1 MRQIHGRKIKKC
13 IMVLLVTLLML
24 AVSFPCAADEAPE
37 SKVLR
42 VAFPTTEGYTMISE
56 DGQRYGL
63 VVDVLD
69 EIAKYTGW
77 KYEYIDVKNE
87 EILKRFQDGEFDL
100 MGGQYYLEGLEEL
113 CAYPEYNCGYTKLI
127 LLARRDDDSIKSFD
141 LNSFNG
147 KTIGVFE
154 KAAEN
159 IRRLKIYLELNNI
172 DCTIKY
178 YNNDQLRE
186 HMGLNYYLENGEVDL
201 LLGNSADSGDI
212 FYVAATFDSQPHY
225 IVTQPDAEEVLNG
238 LNMALEKIYE
248 ADPNFARKLYE
259 TNFPAAANMNALL
272 NTREKEYIKQRG
284 PVTVAVPN
292 DWHPLF
298 CLNNGDGHNGYVPD
312 LLQKISE
319 YSGLEF
325 SYVYCDSYAQMLEK
339 MQSGEAELLGF
350 YLGSDEDAVGQDLA
364 LTTPFVELNSILV
377 RNKES
382 SYPAQGLV
390 GAVLEGEDMPDNIT
404 VDEEIYYSDIAEALS
419 DVNRGKVD
427 FFYGVSAHLESIIQK
442 NNFTNLMQVN
452 LINDHRETS
461 FAMKS
466 PVQPELF
473 SIINKAINNISSDDY
488 ASIGSRNMVSIGE
501 SHMTLTS
508 IVYANPSLA
517 VTVVATGLILLLIV
531 VIIIS
536 RSRLHAAAM
545 RGELEK
551 AEADNRAKSEFL
563 SRMSHEIRTPMNAIV
578 GLTDLTA
585 MTEGLPEKVSKN
597 LEKIKTS
604 SKYLLSLINDILD
617 MSRIENGKMTL
628 AAENFSMHEM
638 LSDIENMLQQDA
650 ANRSLEFGL
659 KESVDHDV
667 VVGDEL
673 RLRQVILNL
682 LSNAFKFTRA
692 GGRVLLQ
699 VSEESSTEA
708 VVSYRILVSDT
719 GIGIAQDEQR
729 RIFESFEQLGSNYSK
744 SQGTGLGLAISRNI
758 VHLMGGELFLTS
770 EVGKGS
776 EFYFTVTLPKG
787 QMEKKS
793 VQETKCR
800 ENRFDG
806 VKILLAEDNDLN
818 AEIAIEL
825 LRMQGA
831 VVTRAENGREA
842 LELFKQSARGE
853 IRAILMDI
861 QMPEM
866 NGLEATAAI
875 RALSRPDAAA
885 VPIIAMT
892 ANAFRE
898 DRETAMA
905 AGMNGFVPKP
915 IDVNA
920 LYEELYHNMGV
931 PAGDSVKNGGGAG
944 EA

>member
-1 MRQIHGRKIKKC
+1 MKQIYGCKMKKY
-13 IMVLLVTLLML
+13 IMFLLAALLMM
-24 AVSFPCAADEAPE
+24 AVSFPCAADEE
-37 SKVLR
+37 EEDKVLR
-42 VAFPTTEGYTMISE
+42 VAFPKTEGYTMLTA
-56 DGQRYGL
+56 DGERYGL
-63 VVDVLD
+63 VVDVLN
-69 EIAKYTGW
+69 EVAKYTGW
-77 KYEYIDVKNE
+77 KYEYIDVDNE
-87 EILKRFQDGEFDL
+87 EILSRFEAGEYDL
-100 MGGQYYLEGLEEL
+100 MGGQYYMDSVKDEYG
-113 CAYPEYNCGYTKLI
+113 YPEYNCGYTKLI
-127 LLARRDDDSIKSFD
+127 LLARKDDDSIKGFD
-141 LNSFNG
+141 LNSLNG

-154 KAAEN
+154 RAAEN
-159 IRRLKIYLELNNI
+159 IRRLQIYLELNNM

-178 YNNDQLRE
+178 YSREQLKE
-186 HMGLNYYLENGEVDL
+186 HGSLNYYLENGEVDL
-201 LLGNSADSGDI
+201 LLGNSADYGDK

-225 IVTQPDAEEVLNG
+225 IVTQPDNQEVLDG

-248 ADPNFARKLYE
+248 ADPNFAKKLYE
-259 TNFPAAANMNALL
+259 TNFPAAANMNAVL
-272 NTREKEYIKQRG
+272 NTKEKEYIEQRG
-284 PVTVAVPN
+284 TVTVAVPS

-298 CLNNGDGHNGYVPD
+298 CLDNSDGHNGYVPD
-312 LLQKISE
+312 ILQKISE

-325 SYVYCDSYAQMLEK
+325 SYIYCDSYAQTLEK
-339 MQSGEAELLGF
+339 MRSGEADLLGF
-350 YLGSDEDAVGQDLA
+350 YLGSDEDAVEQDLA

-404 VDEEIYYSDIAEALS
+404 VDKEIYYSDIAKALS

-461 FAMKS
+461 FAMRS

-488 ASIGSRNMVSIGE
+488 AAISSRNMVSIGE

-517 VTVVATGLILLLIV
+517 ITVVATGLILLLVV
-531 VIIIS
+531 VIIIG

-545 RGELEK
+545 QGELEK
-551 AEADNRAKSEFL
+551 AEAGNHAKSEFL

-585 MTEGLPEKVSKN
+585 MMEGVPEKALNN

-604 SKYLLSLINDILD
+604 SNYLLSLINDILD
-617 MSRIENGKMTL
+617 MSRIENGKMTF
-628 AAENFSMHEM
+628 ASESFSIHEM
-638 LSDIENMLQQDA
+638 LRDVENMLQQDA
-650 ANRSLEFGL
+650 ANRSLDFGL
-659 KESVDHDV
+659 EENIDHDV
-667 VVGDEL
+667 IVGDEL

-682 LSNAFKFTRA
+682 LSNAFKFTGA
-692 GGRVLLQ
+692 GGSVLLR
-699 VSEESSTEA
+699 VSEESSTESE
-708 VVSYRILVSDT
+708 VSYKILVRDT
-719 GIGIAQDEQR
+719 GIGIAQDEQH

-758 VHLMGGELFLTS
+758 VHLMGGELCLKS
-770 EVGKGS
+770 EVGQGS
-776 EFYFTVTLPKG
+776 EFYFTVTFPRG
-787 QMEKKS
+787 QMEKKTAP
-793 VQETKCR
+793 ETKVR
-800 ENRFDG
+800 EDRFDG
-806 VKILLAEDNDLN
+806 AKFLLAEDNDLN
-818 AEIAIEL
+818 AEIAMEL

-842 LELFKQSARGE
+842 LELFKHSTQGE

-875 RALSRPDAAA
+875 RGLSRPDAST

-898 DRETAMA
+898 DREAAIA

-915 IDVNA
+915 IDVNE
-920 LYEELYHNMGV
+920 LYEELHLNIDVQDGKK
-931 PAGDSVKNGGGAG
+931 SNLQ
-944 EA
+944 

>member
-1 MRQIHGRKIKKC
+1 MKHIYGLKMKKY
-13 IMVLLVTLLML
+13 IMVLLVML
-24 AVSFPCAADEAPE
+24 FMMAVSFPCAADEEAE
-37 SKVLR
+37 DKVLR
-42 VAFPTTEGYTMISE
+42 VAFPITEGYTMLTA
-56 DGQRYGL
+56 DGERYGL
-63 VVDVLD
+63 VVDVLN
-69 EIAKYTGW
+69 EVAKYTGW
-77 KYEYIDVKNE
+77 KYEYIDVENE
-87 EILKRFQDGEFDL
+87 EILRRFKAGEYDL
-100 MGGQYYLEGLEEL
+100 MGGQYYMDGLEEDYG
-113 CAYPEYNCGYTKLI
+113 YPEYNCGYTKLI
-127 LLARRDDDSIKSFD
+127 LLARKDDDRIKGFD
-141 LNSFNG
+141 LNSLNG

-154 KAAEN
+154 RAAEN

-178 YNNDQLRE
+178 YNHDQLKE
-186 HMGLNYYLENGEVDL
+186 HGGLNYYLENGEVDL
-201 LLGNSADSGDI
+201 LLGNSADSGDK

-225 IVTQPDAEEVLNG
+225 IVTQPDNQEILDG

-248 ADPNFARKLYE
+248 ADPNFAKKLYE
-259 TNFPAAANMNALL
+259 TNFPAAANMNAVL
-272 NTREKEYIKQRG
+272 NAKEKEYIEQRG
-284 PVTVAVPN
+284 TVTVAVPS

-298 CLNNGDGHNGYVPD
+298 CLDNGDGHNGYVPD
-312 LLQKISE
+312 ILQKISE

-325 SYVYCDSYAQMLEK
+325 SYIYCDSYAQTLGK
-339 MQSGEAELLGF
+339 MQNGEADLLAF
-350 YLGSDEDAVGQDLA
+350 YLGSDEDAVEQDLA
-364 LTTPFVELNSILV
+364 LTTPYVELNSILV

-404 VDEEIYYSDIAEALS
+404 VDKEIYYSDIAEALS

-473 SIINKAINNISSDDY
+473 SIINKAINNISSEDS
-488 ASIGSRNMVSIGE
+488 AAIGSRNMVSIGE

-517 VTVVATGLILLLIV
+517 VGVVATGLILLLIV
-531 VIIIS
+531 VILIGK
-536 RSRLHAAAM
+536 SRLHAAAM
-545 RGELEK
+545 QSELEK
-551 AEADNRAKSEFL
+551 AEAGNRAKSEFL

-585 MTEGLPEKVSKN
+585 MMEGVPEKVAEN

-604 SKYLLSLINDILD
+604 SKYLLGLINDILD

-628 AAENFSMHEM
+628 AAEDFSLHDM
-638 LSDIENMLQQDA
+638 LSDVENMLQQDA
-650 ANRSLEFGL
+650 ANRSLKFSLE
-659 KESVDHDV
+659 ESIGHDV
-667 VVGDEL
+667 IVGDEL

-692 GGRVLLQ
+692 GGSVLLR
-699 VSEESSTEA
+699 VSEESSTETVA
-708 VVSYRILVSDT
+708 SYNILVRDT
-719 GIGIAQDEQR
+719 GIGIAQEEQR

-758 VHLMGGELFLTS
+758 VHLMGGELFLKS
-770 EVGKGS
+770 EPGKGS
-776 EFYFTVTLPKG
+776 EFYFTVTLPRG
-787 QMEKKS
+787 RMEKKPVS
-793 VQETKCR
+793 EAAPR
-800 ENRFDG
+800 EQGFDG
-806 VKILLAEDNDLN
+806 AEILLAEDNDLN
-818 AEIAIEL
+818 AEIAMEL

-831 VVTRAENGREA
+831 VVTRTENGREA
-842 LELFKQSARGE
+842 LELFKQSAQGE
-853 IRAILMDI
+853 IKAILMDI

-875 RALSRPDAAA
+875 RGLSRPDAAT

-892 ANAFRE
+892 ANAFQE
-898 DRETAMA
+898 DKESAMA

-915 IDVNA
+915 IDVAA
-920 LYEELYHNMGV
+920 LYEELYHNMAAV
-931 PAGDSVKNGGGAG
+931 NDAVK
-944 EA
+944 

>member
-1 MRQIHGRKIKKC
+1 MKHIYGLKMKKY
-13 IMVLLVTLLML
+13 IMVLLVML
-24 AVSFPCAADEAPE
+24 FMMAVSFPCAADEEAE
-37 SKVLR
+37 DKVLR
-42 VAFPTTEGYTMISE
+42 VAFPITEGYTMLTA
-56 DGQRYGL
+56 DGERYGL
-63 VVDVLD
+63 VVDVLN
-69 EIAKYTGW
+69 EVAKYTGW
-77 KYEYIDVKNE
+77 KYEYIDVENE
-87 EILKRFQDGEFDL
+87 EILRRFKAGEYDL
-100 MGGQYYLEGLEEL
+100 MGGQYYMDGLEEDYG
-113 CAYPEYNCGYTKLI
+113 YPEYNCGYTKLI
-127 LLARRDDDSIKSFD
+127 LLARKDDDRIKGFD
-141 LNSFNG
+141 LNSLNG

-154 KAAEN
+154 RAAEN

-178 YNNDQLRE
+178 YNHDQLKE
-186 HMGLNYYLENGEVDL
+186 HGGLNYYLENGEVDL
-201 LLGNSADSGDI
+201 LLGNSADSGDK

-225 IVTQPDAEEVLNG
+225 IVTQPDNQEILDG

-248 ADPNFARKLYE
+248 ADPNFAKKLYE
-259 TNFPAAANMNALL
+259 TNFPAAANMNAVL
-272 NTREKEYIKQRG
+272 NAKEKEYIEQRG
-284 PVTVAVPN
+284 TVTVAVPS

-298 CLNNGDGHNGYVPD
+298 CLDNGDGHNGYVPD
-312 LLQKISE
+312 ILQKISE

-325 SYVYCDSYAQMLEK
+325 SYIYCDSYAQTLGK
-339 MQSGEAELLGF
+339 MQNGEADLLAF
-350 YLGSDEDAVGQDLA
+350 YLGSEEDAVEQDLA
-364 LTTPFVELNSILV
+364 LTTPYVELNSILV

-404 VDEEIYYSDIAEALS
+404 VDKEIYYSDIAEALS

-473 SIINKAINNISSDDY
+473 SIINKAINNISSEDS
-488 ASIGSRNMVSIGE
+488 AAIGSRNMVSIGE

-517 VTVVATGLILLLIV
+517 VGVVATGLILLLIV
-531 VIIIS
+531 VILIGK
-536 RSRLHAAAM
+536 SRLHAAAM
-545 RGELEK
+545 QSELEK
-551 AEADNRAKSEFL
+551 AEAGNRAKSEFL

-585 MTEGLPEKVSKN
+585 MMEGVPEKVAEN

-604 SKYLLSLINDILD
+604 SKYLLGLINDILD

-628 AAENFSMHEM
+628 AAEDFSLHDM
-638 LSDIENMLQQDA
+638 LSDVENMLQQDA
-650 ANRSLEFGL
+650 ANRSLKFSLE
-659 KESVDHDV
+659 ESIGHDV
-667 VVGDEL
+667 IVGDEL

-692 GGRVLLQ
+692 GGSVLLR
-699 VSEESSTEA
+699 VSEESSTETVA
-708 VVSYRILVSDT
+708 SYNILVRDT
-719 GIGIAQDEQR
+719 GIGIAQEEQR

-758 VHLMGGELFLTS
+758 VHLMGGELFLKS
-770 EVGKGS
+770 EPGKGS
-776 EFYFTVTLPKG
+776 EFYFTVTLPRG
-787 QMEKKS
+787 RMEKKPVS
-793 VQETKCR
+793 EAAPR
-800 ENRFDG
+800 EQGFDG
-806 VKILLAEDNDLN
+806 AEILLAEDNDLN
-818 AEIAIEL
+818 AEIAMEL

-842 LELFKQSARGE
+842 LELFKQSAQGK
-853 IRAILMDI
+853 IKAILMDI

-875 RALSRPDAAA
+875 RGLSRPDAAT

-892 ANAFRE
+892 ANAFQE
-898 DRETAMA
+898 DKESAMA

-915 IDVNA
+915 IDVAA
-920 LYEELYHNMGV
+920 LYEELYHNMAAV
-931 PAGDSVKNGGGAG
+931 NDAVK
-944 EA
+944 

>member
-1 MRQIHGRKIKKC
+1 MKHIYGLKMKKY
-13 IMVLLVTLLML
+13 IMVLLVML
-24 AVSFPCAADEAPE
+24 FMMAVSFPCAADEEAE
-37 SKVLR
+37 DKVLR
-42 VAFPTTEGYTMISE
+42 VAFPITEGYTMLTA
-56 DGQRYGL
+56 DGERYGL
-63 VVDVLD
+63 VVDVLN
-69 EIAKYTGW
+69 EVAKYTGW
-77 KYEYIDVKNE
+77 KYEYIDVENE
-87 EILKRFQDGEFDL
+87 EILRRFKAGEYDL
-100 MGGQYYLEGLEEL
+100 MGGQYYMDGLEEDYG
-113 CAYPEYNCGYTKLI
+113 YPEYNCGYTKLI
-127 LLARRDDDSIKSFD
+127 LLARKDDDRIKGFD
-141 LNSFNG
+141 LNSLNG

-154 KAAEN
+154 RAAEN

-178 YNNDQLRE
+178 YNHDQLKE
-186 HMGLNYYLENGEVDL
+186 HGGLNYYLENGEVDL
-201 LLGNSADSGDI
+201 LLGNSADSGDK

-225 IVTQPDAEEVLNG
+225 IVTQPDNQEILDG

-248 ADPNFARKLYE
+248 ADPNFAKKLYE
-259 TNFPAAANMNALL
+259 TNFPAAANMNAVL
-272 NTREKEYIKQRG
+272 NAKEKEYIEQRG
-284 PVTVAVPN
+284 TVTVAVPS

-298 CLNNGDGHNGYVPD
+298 CLDNGDGHNGYVPD
-312 LLQKISE
+312 ILQKISE

-325 SYVYCDSYAQMLEK
+325 SYIYCDSYAQTLGK
-339 MQSGEAELLGF
+339 MQNGEADLLAF
-350 YLGSDEDAVGQDLA
+350 YLGSDEDAVEQDLA
-364 LTTPFVELNSILV
+364 LTTPYVELNSILV

-404 VDEEIYYSDIAEALS
+404 VDKEIYYSDIAEALS

-473 SIINKAINNISSDDY
+473 SIINKAINNISSEDS
-488 ASIGSRNMVSIGE
+488 AAIGSRNMVSIGE

-517 VTVVATGLILLLIV
+517 VGVVATGLILLLIV
-531 VIIIS
+531 VILIGK
-536 RSRLHAAAM
+536 SRLHAAAM
-545 RGELEK
+545 QSELEK
-551 AEADNRAKSEFL
+551 AEAGNRAKSEFL

-585 MTEGLPEKVSKN
+585 MMEGVPEKVAEN

-604 SKYLLSLINDILD
+604 SKYLLGLINDILD

-628 AAENFSMHEM
+628 AAEDFSLHDM
-638 LSDIENMLQQDA
+638 LSDVENMLQQDA
-650 ANRSLEFGL
+650 ANRSLKFSLE
-659 KESVDHDV
+659 ESIGHDV
-667 VVGDEL
+667 IVGDEL

-692 GGRVLLQ
+692 GGSVLLR
-699 VSEESSTEA
+699 VSEESSTETVA
-708 VVSYRILVSDT
+708 SYNILVRDT
-719 GIGIAQDEQR
+719 GIGIAQEEQR

-758 VHLMGGELFLTS
+758 VHLMGGELFLKS
-770 EVGKGS
+770 EPGKGS
-776 EFYFTVTLPKG
+776 EFYFTVTLPRG
-787 QMEKKS
+787 RMEKKPVS
-793 VQETKCR
+793 EAAPR
-800 ENRFDG
+800 EQGFDG
-806 VKILLAEDNDLN
+806 AEILLAEDNDLN
-818 AEIAIEL
+818 AEIAMEL

-842 LELFKQSARGE
+842 LELFKQSAQGE
-853 IRAILMDI
+853 IKAILMDI

-875 RALSRPDAAA
+875 RGLSRPDAAT

-892 ANAFRE
+892 ANAFQE
-898 DRETAMA
+898 DKESAMA

-915 IDVNA
+915 IDVAA
-920 LYEELYHNMGV
+920 LYEELYHNMAAV
-931 PAGDSVKNGGGAG
+931 NDAVK
-944 EA
+944 

>member
-1 MRQIHGRKIKKC
+1 MRQIHGHKIKKC
-13 IMVLLVTLLML
+13 IMVLLVTLLIL

-37 SKVLR
+37 SKALR

-56 DGQRYGL
+56 DGQRYGM
-63 VVDVLD
+63 VVEVLD

-113 CAYPEYNCGYTKLI
+113 YAYPEYNCGYTKLI

-154 KAAEN
+154 GAAEN

-186 HMGLNYYLENGEVDL
+186 HMDLNYYLENGEVDL
-201 LLGNSADSGDI
+201 LLGNNADSGDI

-225 IVTQPDAEEVLNG
+225 IVTQLDAEEVLDG

-259 TNFPAAANMNALL
+259 TNFPAAANMNAQL
-272 NTREKEYIKQRG
+272 NTREKEYIKKRG
-284 PVTVAVPN
+284 PVTVAVPD

-298 CLNNGDGHNGYVPD
+298 CLNNADGHNGYVPD

-325 SYVYCDSYAQMLEK
+325 SYVYCGSYAQMLEK

-404 VDEEIYYSDIAEALS
+404 VDKEIYYSDIEEALS
-419 DVNRGKVD
+419 DVNRGRVD

-650 ANRSLEFGL
+650 ANRSLEFDL
-659 KESVDHDV
+659 KESIDHDV

-692 GGRVLLQ
+692 GGRVLLRI
-699 VSEESSTEA
+699 SEESSSENE
-708 VVSYRILVSDT
+708 VSYKILVRDT
-719 GIGIAQDEQR
+719 GIGIAQEEQR
-729 RIFESFEQLGSNYSK
+729 RIFVSFEQLGSNYSK

-758 VHLMGGELFLTS
+758 VHLMGGELFLKS
-770 EVGKGS
+770 ELGKGS

-787 QMEKKS
+787 QMEKKPVS
-793 VQETKCR
+793 EAAPR
-800 ENRFDG
+800 ERRFDG
-806 VKILLAEDNDLN
+806 AEILLAEDNDLN
-818 AEIAIEL
+818 AEIAMEL

-842 LELFKQSARGE
+842 LELFKQSAQGE
-853 IRAILMDI
+853 IKAILMDI

-875 RALSRPDAAA
+875 RALPRPDAAT

-892 ANAFRE
+892 ANAFQE
-898 DRETAMA
+898 DKESAMA

-915 IDVNA
+915 IDVTA

-931 PAGDSVKNGGGAG
+931 PARDRVKNGGGAG
-944 EA
+944 

>member
-1 MRQIHGRKIKKC
+1 MRQIHGRKMKKY

-24 AVSFPCAADEAPE
+24 AVSFPCAADEE
-37 SKVLR
+37 EDSKVLR
-42 VAFPTTEGYTMISE
+42 VAFPITEGYTMMTG

-69 EIAKYTGW
+69 EVAKYTGW
-77 KYEYIDVKNE
+77 KYEYVDVGDE
-87 EILKRFQDGEFDL
+87 EMLSRFQAGEFDL
-100 MGGQYYLEGLEEL
+100 MGGQYYIEGLEREYG
-113 CAYPEYNCGYTKLI
+113 YPEYNCGYSKLI
-127 LLARRDDDSIKSFD
+127 LLARRDDDSIKSYD
-141 LNSFNG
+141 LQSFNG

-154 KAAEN
+154 KAFEN

-178 YNNDQLRE
+178 YNNDQLLE
-186 HMGLNYYLENGEVDL
+186 HMGLNYCLENGEVDL
-201 LLGNSADSGDI
+201 LLGNSTDLGDG
-212 FYVAATFDSQPHY
+212 FYVAAAFDSQPHY
-225 IVTQPDAEEVLNG
+225 IVAQPEAQEVLDG

-248 ADPNFARKLYE
+248 ADPNFAKKLYE
-259 TNFPAAANMNALL
+259 KNFPAASNMNAVLS
-272 NTREKEYIKQRG
+272 TREKEYIRQRG
-284 PVTVAVPN
+284 PVTVAVPE

-298 CLNNGDGHNGYVPD
+298 CLNNRDGHNGYVPD
-312 LLQKISE
+312 VLQKISE

-325 SYVYCDSYAQMLEK
+325 SYVYCESYAQMLKK
-339 MQSGEAELLGF
+339 MQSGEADLLGF
-350 YLGSDEDAVGQDLA
+350 YFGSDEDAVEQDLA

-382 SYPAQGLV
+382 SYPAQGLI
-390 GAVLEGEDMPDNIT
+390 GGVLEGRDMPDNIT
-404 VDEEIYYSDIAEALS
+404 VDKEIYYSDIEEALS

-427 FFYGVSAHLESIIQK
+427 FFYGASTHLESIIQK

-473 SIINKAINNISSDDY
+473 SIINKALNNISSDEY
-488 ASIGSRNMVSIGE
+488 GAIGSRNMVSIGE

-517 VTVVATGLILLLIV
+517 VTVVAGGLILLLIV

-536 RSRLHAAAM
+536 RTRLHAAAIQ
-545 RGELEK
+545 GELEK

-585 MTEGLPEKVSKN
+585 MMDGVPEKASKN
-597 LEKIKTS
+597 LKKIKTS
-604 SKYLLSLINDILD
+604 SEYMLSLINDILD

-628 AAENFSMHEM
+628 AAENFSMHGM
-638 LSDIENMLQQDA
+638 LSEVENMLQQDA
-650 ANRSLEFGL
+650 ANRRLKFELE
-659 KESVDHDV
+659 EVITHDMI
-667 VVGDEL
+667 VGDEL

-682 LSNAFKFTRA
+682 LSNAFKFTGA
-692 GGRVLLQ
+692 GGSVLLR
-699 VSEESSTEA
+699 VSEETSTET
-708 VVSYRILVSDT
+708 VVSYKIQVRDT
-719 GIGIAQDEQR
+719 GIGIAQDEQH

-758 VHLMGGELFLTS
+758 VRLMGGELSLIS
-770 EVGKGS
+770 EEGKGS

-787 QMEKKS
+787 QAVKRS
-793 VQETKCR
+793 APETELR

-831 VVTRAENGREA
+831 IVTRAENGREA
-842 LELFKQSARGE
+842 LELFKQSGRGE

-861 QMPEM
+861 RMPEM
-866 NGLEATAAI
+866 NGLEAAAAI
-875 RALSRPDAAA
+875 RGLARPDAAS

-898 DRETAMA
+898 DREKAME
-905 AGMNGFVPKP
+905 AGMTGFVPKP
-915 IDVNA
+915 VDVNA
-920 LYEELYHNMGV
+920 LYEELHQNMG
-931 PAGDSVKNGGGAG
+931 AMNGAVK
-944 EA
+944 